1 MLNLLPKDTVFYDL
15 FEGLA
20 KHAVSCAGHLH
31 KLASDFPNAMEEV
44 QRIRQEE
51 HDADQL
57 THQALDRLDRTF
69 ITPFDREDIHAL
81 VGELDS
87 ITDNINALAKR
98 LAVYHVKT
106 VEPAFVKQTEI
117 LMQCTIAL
125 SEAVHLLR
133 KSRKLTDLQ
142 PRIIEVHRLEN
153 VGDDN
158 HLAALSKL
166 FENGETAG
174 PSDTLHVVKWKEF
187 FQFIEMAI
195 DGCEDATNVLER
207 IVLKNG

>member
-1 MLNLLPKDTVFYDL
+1 MFNLLPKDTVFYDL

-20 KHAVSCAGHLH
+20 THAVSCANHL
-31 KLASDFPNAMEEV
+31 KTLASGFPDSMEQV

-57 THQALDRLDRTF
+57 THQALERLDRTF

-98 LAVYHVKT
+98 LSSYHVKAI
-106 VEPAFVKQTEI
+106 EPAFVKQTEI
-117 LMQCTIAL
+117 LVQATAAL
-125 SEAVHLLR
+125 AEAVKLLR
-133 KSRKLTDLQ
+133 KTRKLTDLQ
-142 PRIIEVHRLEN
+142 SRIIEVHRLEN

-166 FENGETAG
+166 FEAG
-174 PSDTLHVVKWKEF
+174 ADPLHVIKWKEF
-187 FQFIEMAI
+187 FQFIEAAI
-195 DGCEDATNVLER
+195 DGCEDATNVIER
-207 IVLKNG
+207 IILKNG